1 MPSDPHHGTSTQPP
15 DALFVV
21 FSELVSGLGKQK
33 QKLERLL
40 RTTPVNQTY
49 RAIVHRGQATLPQGT
64 RSPVGARLARDDDVT
79 GDKELPD
86 MPKIIG

>member
-33 QKLERLL
+33 QKQKQKLERLL
-40 RTTPVNQTY
+40 
-49 RAIVHRGQATLPQGT
+49 
-64 RSPVGARLARDDDVT
+64 
-79 GDKELPD
+79 
-86 MPKIIG
+86 